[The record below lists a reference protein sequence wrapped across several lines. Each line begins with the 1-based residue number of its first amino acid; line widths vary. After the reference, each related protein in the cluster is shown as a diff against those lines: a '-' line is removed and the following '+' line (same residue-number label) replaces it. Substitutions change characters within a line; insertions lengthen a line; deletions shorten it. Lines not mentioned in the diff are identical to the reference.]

1 MKFKKRSLFLFI
13 TIQILAVGCKNTATK
28 MNSFV
33 LSYNRDIG
41 RYTNSIITYSEA
53 ESLFKEKTIK
63 IKFLTSFSSEDVK
76 SGIMNTLS
84 QSVFSQLL
92 AKEELSRE
100 LINEGVTFQVLF
112 LTKNAVV
119 FSTLLVDK
127 NELSKLDNESKNNIK
142 ENANKNPS
150 NYLNSNSPNQ
160 VLAMLNKN
168 LPIVNKETGF
178 TILKIDINK
187 KNELV
192 YEIKVPNN
200 LAKRMKGKDAAD
212 IVKDDMLRGDTA
224 GKLFS
229 SVSKFNIK
237 VIKYKYKDEQDQ
249 FLNEVILTT
258 NDLH

>member
-1 MKFKKRSLFLFI
+1 MKLNKRSLFLLI
-13 TIQILAVGCKNTATK
+13 TIQIISFGCKSTTSK

-41 RYTNSIITYSEA
+41 KYTNSIITYSEA
-53 ESLFKEKTIK
+53 ESLFTEKIIK
-63 IKFLTSFSSEDVK
+63 IKFLTSFNSEDVRN
-76 SGIMNTLS
+76 GIMNTLS

-100 LINEGVTFQVLF
+100 LINEGVSFQVLF

-127 NELSKLDNESKNNIK
+127 NELIKLDNESKKDIK
-142 ENANKNPS
+142 ENVNKNS
-150 NYLNSNSPNQ
+150 SINLNNNSPRQ

-178 TILKIDINK
+178 TILNIDINQN
-187 KNELV
+187 NELV
-192 YEIKVPNN
+192 YGIKVPNN

-212 IVKDDMLRGDTA
+212 IVKDDMLRGDA
-224 GKLFS
+224 LSKLFS
-229 SVSKFNIK
+229 SVRKFNIK
-237 VIKYKYKDEQDQ
+237 IIKYQYRDEQEQ

-258 NDLH
+258 NDLN